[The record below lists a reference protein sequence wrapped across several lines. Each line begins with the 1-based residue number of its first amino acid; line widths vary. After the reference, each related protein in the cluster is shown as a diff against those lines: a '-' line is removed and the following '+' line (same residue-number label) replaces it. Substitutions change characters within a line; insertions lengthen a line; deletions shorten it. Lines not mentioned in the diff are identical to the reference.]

1 MERKKSKIKFVGLHA
16 HSVAGSPFD
25 GLGYPQD
32 HMNFAYSN
40 GSDAL
45 ALTDHG
51 NMNGLAYQVLHGKK
65 MQAEGREFKPI
76 YGVEAYFVPSVEEWR
91 KVKEEYDAEKKTKS
105 KEDASGTTVEDED
118 ASKSLIKSHINKR
131 RHLVLLAQNQTG
143 LTNLFKMISKSY
155 SPENFFRYPRVD
167 YELLAE
173 NSEGIIAASAC
184 MGGIYAGDF
193 WENREESEEAVLD
206 AMRETTRRMVEI
218 FGDNWYGEL
227 QWNAI
232 PEQHEIN
239 KYVIQVCGEM
249 NVPLIS
255 TADSHYPSPD
265 LWKDRELYKKLGW
278 ISKGKGMDS
287 ELPESL
293 SDMSYELYPKN
304 GDEMWESYK
313 RYSEKCGVE
322 YDDDLVLESIERTHQ
337 IANEKIEAFFP
348 DNTVRLPD
356 FVVPKG
362 QTADRALISQC
373 IEALKKKGLAK
384 DMEYV
389 NRLKGELEVISDR
402 GFSKYFLTMKAISD
416 RVSSKQLVGAGRGS
430 AAGSLVSYVLDIT
443 QIDNNALLQ
452 PKLENSSSRDLDY
465 PCLQS

>member
-1 MERKKSKIKFVGLHA
+1 MA
-16 HSVAGSPFD
+16 WDSPFD
-25 GLGYPQD
+25 GMGYPKE
-32 HMNFAYSN
+32 HMEFAYSN

-65 MQAEGREFKPI
+65 MSQEGKDFKPI
-76 YGVEAYFVPSVEEWR
+76 YGVEAYFIPSLSEW
-91 KVKEEYDAEKKTKS
+91 KAKKEEYDREKKEARKKS
-105 KEDASGTTVEDED
+105 EDEAGGATVEDEN
-118 ASKSLIKSHINKR
+118 ASKSLIKNRVNRR
-131 RHLVLLAQNQTG
+131 RHMVLLARNQQG
-143 LTNLFKMISKSY
+143 LNNIFQLISRSY
-155 SPENFFRYPRVD
+155 TEECFYRYPRID
-167 YELLAE
+167 FEMLSQH
-173 NSEGIIAASAC
+173 SEGIVAASAC
-184 MGGIYAGDF
+184 MGGVYAGDF
-193 WENREESEEAVLD
+193 WENREEGPEAVLD
-206 AMRETTRRMVEI
+206 AMRTTTKRMVEI

-239 KYVIQVCGEM
+239 KHVIQVCGEFG
-249 NVPLIS
+249 VQLIS
-255 TADSHYPSPD
+255 TADSHYPNPD
-265 LWKDRELYKKLGW
+265 AWKDRELYKRLGW
-278 ISKGKGMDS
+278 LGKGTPSWAEGS
-287 ELPESL
+287 ELPDAVVEIG
-293 SDMSYELYPKN
+293 YELYPKN
-304 GDEMWESYK
+304 GDQMWESYK

-389 NRLKGELEVISDR
+389 NRLKGELE
-402 GFSKYFLTMKAISD
+402 A
-416 RVSSKQLVGAGRGS
+416 
-430 AAGSLVSYVLDIT
+430 VSYTHLRAHETD
-443 QIDNNALLQ
+443 
-452 PKLENSSSRDLDY
+452 S
-465 PCLQS
+465 